1 MHLNDLKGPILVA
14 PSPTPFNDNQQVNL
28 DAIKSNAS
36 KWLQTELSGFVL
48 GTENGEEQLLSI
60 EERLSIVESVSE
72 VAKNKKLIIGGVDN
86 PSIKN
91 TLLESEALVSAGVDI
106 LRIRIPRRRDT
117 IDKYFD
123 EILPKIPAPALII
136 HQMAPGGFANSMT
149 LEGASPEQIGR
160 FCSHDNVEGYI
171 SSHLVRFEMMA
182 RKFVPQQKCFWLPNA
197 MLMVAQ
203 IVEGANGGCFMFG
216 NIAPQVCRKI
226 MSLALEN
233 KIAVFAEKPLTT
245 KYQTSLELYELA
257 KKFNLPNMIDFEF
270 TEIPE
275 WIEAKNIIETEKIG
289 KILSVEL
296 NWTFLSHDLANGIKS
311 WKTNIEKGGGALSLV
326 FSHSFYYLEYFLGKI
341 KNIDCSLSSSKISL
355 NHGDTTID
363 MKLLFENGCN
373 GNIHVDI
380 SDSKNQKHII
390 KFLGSNGE
398 LILENISHDFLD
410 NFKLK
415 LQQNNEIQK
424 ILYVQKL
431 NFLND
436 VNEDPRIK
444 FVANLTNKFINWCNT
459 GIPAKPNFQDGLRVE
474 KLIEIART
482 SNHNT

>member
-1 MHLNDLKGPILVA
+1 LHLNDLEGPILVA
-14 PSPTPFNDNQQVNL
+14 PSPTPFNGNQQVNL

-36 KWLQTELSGFVL
+36 KWLETELSGFVL

-182 RKFVPQQKCFWLPNA
+182 RKFVPQQKHFWLPNA

-233 KIAVFAEKPLTT
+233 KIDE
-245 KYQTSLELYELA
+245 A
-257 KKFNLPNMIDFEF
+257 KKLNDQIVQADWDILGQGAAGLKYAMDILGFYGG
-270 TEIPE
+270 IPRSPLRDLNE
-275 WIEAKNIIETEKIG
+275 DEKN
-289 KILSVEL
+289 
-296 NWTFLSHDLANGIKS
+296 
-311 WKTNIEKGGGALSLV
+311 
-326 FSHSFYYLEYFLGKI
+326 KI
-341 KNIDCSLSSSKISL
+341 KKS
-355 NHGDTTID
+355 
-363 MKLLFENGCN
+363 
-373 GNIHVDI
+373 
-380 SDSKNQKHII
+380 
-390 KFLGSNGE
+390 
-398 LILENISHDFLD
+398 
-410 NFKLK
+410 
-415 LQQNNEIQK
+415 
-424 ILYVQKL
+424 
-431 NFLND
+431 
-436 VNEDPRIK
+436 
-444 FVANLTNKFINWCNT
+444 LTNANIFKVN
-459 GIPAKPNFQDGLRVE
+459 
-474 KLIEIART
+474 
-482 SNHNT
+482 